1 MKTPE
6 HRKRGTMLKLYDFP
20 FSGNC
25 HKVRLLLSMLQ
36 LTHETVT
43 VDMMAAE
50 HRATGFLEINPLGQ
64 VPALRDRDLVL
75 RDSQAILIYLAQ
87 SYGGETWLPESPKD
101 MARVIQWLFT
111 AANEIQHG
119 PGGARLAVRFN
130 VSIDL
135 PGAHAVAHKIL
146 GIMESA
152 LTDRDW
158 LELDRPTIAD
168 LACYPYLALA
178 PEGQVSLAPYPAV
191 RAWIRR
197 VEDLPGYIGMPGLP
211 CGEY

>member
-1 MKTPE
+1 
-6 HRKRGTMLKLYDFP
+6 MLKLYGFP
-20 FSGNC
+20 LSGNC
-25 HKVRLLLSMLQ
+25 HKVRLLLSMLE
-36 LTHETVT
+36 LTHETVS

-50 HRATGFLEINPLGQ
+50 HRSAEFLEINPLGQ

-87 SYGGETWLPESPKD
+87 SYGGETWLPGSPKD
-101 MARVIQWLFT
+101 MARVVQWLFS

-130 VSIDL
+130 VSVDL
-135 PGAHAVAHKIL
+135 RGAQAIAHKIL
-146 GIMESA
+146 GIMDSE

-168 LACYPYLALA
+168 LACYPYVALA
-178 PEGQVSLAPYPAV
+178 PEGEVSLAPYPSV

-211 CGEY
+211 SREY